1 MCLHAQDRAFATRHR
16 ALPRDTAYGR
26 RSRPPITPG
35 SQQSS
40 MVCPA
45 CQSPMSTQ
53 RLDGHHGQTVDVDH
67 CAACQVWWF
76 DEGESLKLS
85 PRGTLMVCRVIGER
99 ATQSRRSLPPV
110 LACPRCALPL
120 RLVHDR
126 QRNVAF
132 QYRRCSHGHGR
143 LITDLDLLRQKN
155 IIRPLTASQ
164 LDDLRAR
171 VHTVNC
177 TNCGGPIDIG
187 TTSECG
193 HCGSPL
199 SMIDLQQAG
208 DVIAQLQKADTPP
221 AAPDPLLPLRLAA
234 ARREVEQAFAGHSA
248 AEPST
253 EVDLLGAG
261 LRVLADW
268 LKR

>member
-1 MCLHAQDRAFATRHR
+1 
-16 ALPRDTAYGR
+16 
-26 RSRPPITPG
+26 
-35 SQQSS
+35 
-40 MVCPA
+40 MVCPS
-45 CQSPMSTQ
+45 CQSPMSAE
-53 RLDGHHGQTVDVDH
+53 RLDGHHGRVVDVDH

-76 DEGESLKLS
+76 DGAESLTLS

-99 ATQSRRSLPPV
+99 ARQARRVLSPV
-110 LACPRCALPL
+110 LPCPRCALPL

-143 LITDLDLLRQKN
+143 LITDLDLLREKN
-155 IIRPLTASQ
+155 IIRPLSAGQ
-164 LDDLRAR
+164 IEHLRAT

-187 TTSECG
+187 ARSDCG

-199 SMIDLQQAG
+199 SVIDLQQAG
-208 DVIAQLQKADTPP
+208 DVIAQLQKANEPP

-234 ARREVEQAFAGHSA
+234 ARREVEQAFASHGNADARS
-248 AEPST
+248 

-261 LRVLADW
+261 LRLLADW